1 MVGPTGMSGSDL
13 NKLYILWASRN
24 VPHVILRF
32 ANVLGLCTCQR
43 EMTDMAG
50 IYGDIVDRW
59 GQFMGILWTG
69 GDNVWG
75 YCGQVGTGCR
85 HLTLPSDRES
95 RDRFVSGS
103 GMQVRGTNWIEHLA
117 SGIEDQR
124 TLRRW
129 F

>member
-1 MVGPTGMSGSDL
+1 
-13 NKLYILWASRN
+13 
-24 VPHVILRF
+24 
-32 ANVLGLCTCQR
+32 
-43 EMTDMAG
+43 MAG

-95 RDRFVSGS
+95 RLGSGS
-103 GMQVRGTNWIEHLA
+103 GMQVKGTNWLA
-117 SGIEDQR
+117 GIEDQK